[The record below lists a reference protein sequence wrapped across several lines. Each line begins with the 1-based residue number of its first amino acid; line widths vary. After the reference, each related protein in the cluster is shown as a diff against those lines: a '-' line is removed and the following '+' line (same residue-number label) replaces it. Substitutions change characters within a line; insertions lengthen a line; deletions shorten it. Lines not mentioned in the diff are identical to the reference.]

1 MLGTDV
7 QRSFGDAYLEAT
19 AAMRSRFEARVLEAE
34 DWTEG
39 LALALNDLADGV
51 LADPETARMTVTD
64 VRFGHRD
71 MLCLCDEDRQE
82 TIASLARGWQHHH
95 DGARARAAAGVPLRR
110 DRPRHRRRARARRAR
125 RACTRAC
132 SGCWPSLT
140 SATASGARR

>member
-34 DWTEG
+34 NWTEG

-64 VRFGHRD
+64 VRYGHRD

-82 TIASLARGWQHHH
+82 TIASMARGWQHHH
-95 DGARARAAAGVPLRR
+95 EGPVPELQLEFLCGAIGHVIAGALTRDELDALHARLFGLLAFADER
-110 DRPRHRRRARARRAR
+110 D
-125 RACTRAC
+125 
-132 SGCWPSLT
+132 S
-140 SATASGARR
+140 